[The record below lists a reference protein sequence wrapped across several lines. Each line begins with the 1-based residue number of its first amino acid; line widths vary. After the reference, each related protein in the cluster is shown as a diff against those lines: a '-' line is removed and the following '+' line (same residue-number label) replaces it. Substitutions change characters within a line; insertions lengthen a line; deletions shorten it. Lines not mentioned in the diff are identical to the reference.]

1 MYPLS
6 QENDVLPLPE
16 HIELFS
22 RFGSVLELQS
32 EAELLNSLF
41 VIPMLNQLGALH
53 EELNYR
59 QAKKI
64 HPLLVK
70 MLQQKWSASSLKQS
84 LKSIYEESFTED
96 FKYHSYGERL
106 EQSIAKNAWIFKV
119 IDAYTGLLIKHHAF
133 YMPVDQIKEHLQQQ
147 FTLLNLIRVYAN
159 DDKEAKFGKYRDIVD
174 VGEDLKLYSKHNG
187 Y

>member
-59 QAKKI
+59 
-64 HPLLVK
+64 
-70 MLQQKWSASSLKQS
+70 
-84 LKSIYEESFTED
+84 
-96 FKYHSYGERL
+96 
-106 EQSIAKNAWIFKV
+106 
-119 IDAYTGLLIKHHAF
+119 
-133 YMPVDQIKEHLQQQ
+133 
-147 FTLLNLIRVYAN
+147 
-159 DDKEAKFGKYRDIVD
+159 
-174 VGEDLKLYSKHNG
+174 
-187 Y
+187 